1 MTLENFKKTKTNY
14 LVVFSILYIL
24 SFVFSIFICPYSR
37 EKWPFLYNSMILVFF
52 IISLFAVY
60 SFTDLFKENRAHL
73 KKEKLVSKKFCI
85 KKTIVIIIFS
95 LFAVG
100 RIIISILLRKKF
112 DLSIPRTELI
122 VHIISFIFGG
132 IAEEVIFTGLLHEYL
147 KKIKLPFLLNIFI
160 VSFLFSL
167 AHLDFSLAFF
177 GIFIVRVIFLTGY
190 YFYPSLIFFGIY
202 HTLRNIIVYIM
213 YI

>member
-1 MTLENFKKTKTNY
+1 M
-14 LVVFSILYIL
+14 
-24 SFVFSIFICPYSR
+24 
-37 EKWPFLYNSMILVFF
+37 
-52 IISLFAVY
+52 
-60 SFTDLFKENRAHL
+60 
-73 KKEKLVSKKFCI
+73 
-85 KKTIVIIIFS
+85 
-95 LFAVG
+95 
-100 RIIISILLRKKF
+100 RKKF

-132 IAEEVIFTGLLHEYL
+132 IAEEAIFTGLLHEYL
-147 KKIKLPFLLNIFI
+147 KKTKLPFLLNIFI

-177 GIFIVRVIFLTGY
+177 GIFIVRVVFLTGY